1 MREPREGIS
10 PIMATLILLVIAI
23 AAGLVAWMWINGWL
37 GWQLYQAGIQV
48 KIDDVTV
55 QDGYVHVVI
64 RNVGSSTATV
74 DRVFIENLEYDAY
87 AKIQPG
93 DNVELEFPYAWTY
106 RTAIKVKV
114 ILESGHTAEWK
125 SPIRVPE
132 VPFALEFNGAQE
144 QAYASDA
151 SDLDLHTF
159 TIECWIK
166 ITKADVNRWTPIVVK
181 GQGSFWG
188 SCNYGFCLYRY
199 DPEQVEVI
207 YWGEDDQLHYS
218 AAKIPGIN
226 EWFHLVGV
234 FDGGH
239 LNIYINGRLEGS
251 EATTATPA
259 TNDDPLCIGY
269 NNYYELA
276 NYFIIDEL
284 RIYSRPLSI
293 DEIKDNIR
301 GKITTDGLVLWYR
314 FDEGTGNS
322 VKDVSGAGH
331 TASFGSSAPSWVD
344 GVEKSDV
351 DTIITSLPLAMSAAW
366 AAPARRDA

>member
-1 MREPREGIS
+1 MRKHRAGVS
-10 PIMATLILLVIAI
+10 PIVATLILLVIAVVM
-23 AAGLVAWMWINGWL
+23 GLLVWTWASGWIN
-37 GWQLYQAGIQV
+37 WQMFQAGSLI
-48 KIDDVTV
+48 KIDDVMV
-55 QDGYVHVVI
+55 SDGRIHLVV
-64 RNVGSSTATV
+64 RNVGSSEVEITDVLV
-74 DRVFIENLEYDAY
+74 DELEYDTY
-87 AKIQPG
+87 AKLSPG
-93 DNVELEFPYAWTY
+93 DHVELTLPYAWTY
-106 RTAIKVKV
+106 RAGIHIKVFTRTGQWAK
-114 ILESGHTAEWK
+114 WRN
-125 SPIRVPE
+125 PIRVPE
-132 VPFALEFNGAQE
+132 TPFAIEFNGPEE
-144 QAYASDA
+144 QAYTSDA
-151 SDLDLHTF
+151 DDLDLTTF
-159 TIECWIK
+159 TIECWSK
-166 ITKADVNRWTPIVVK
+166 IIRADVQRWTPIVVK
-181 GQGSFWG
+181 GQGSFRG
-188 SCNYGFCLYRY
+188 SCNYGFRY
-199 DPEQVEVI
+199 DSEQVEVI

-218 AAKIPGIN
+218 TAKIPDIN